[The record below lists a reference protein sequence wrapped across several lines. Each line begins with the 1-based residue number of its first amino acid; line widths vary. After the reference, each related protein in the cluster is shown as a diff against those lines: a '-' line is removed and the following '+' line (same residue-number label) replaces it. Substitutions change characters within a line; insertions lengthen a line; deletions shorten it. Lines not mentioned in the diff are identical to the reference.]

1 MDSTKGVKSTCKHEE
16 GHPMR
21 RWVLGQE
28 NQCLSERRRKAG
40 MNQAET
46 FGYKTATHSRTAADG
61 LAPLVADFYMAFVVQ
76 VHGKQEQSK
85 RRKLRP
91 SLGNSK
97 HYVPLLKMT
106 TSVYEE
112 QRGDAYSEQ
121 SAQFRGG

>member
-1 MDSTKGVKSTCKHEE
+1 MKG
-16 GHPMR
+16 R
-21 RWVLGQE
+21 RWHPWDPSCGQYQGREIYMQARGRASHAAVGAGAGEPVPFRKEE
-28 NQCLSERRRKAG
+28 NNRHESGRNVR
-40 MNQAET
+40 
-46 FGYKTATHSRTAADG
+46 
-61 LAPLVADFYMAFVVQ
+61 